1 MSREQ
6 PWSPRE
12 LVVKFGGSI
21 FATNPLHSDLG
32 ERKR

>member
-6 PWSPRE
+6 PRSPRE
-12 LVVKFGGSI
+12 LVVEFGGSI